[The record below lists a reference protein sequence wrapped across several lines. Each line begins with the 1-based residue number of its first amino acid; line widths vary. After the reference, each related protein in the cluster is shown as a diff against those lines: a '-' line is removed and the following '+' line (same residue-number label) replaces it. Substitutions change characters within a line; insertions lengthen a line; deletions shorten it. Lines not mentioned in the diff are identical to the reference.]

1 MDIRPETEGDTDS
14 IRRLTTAAFAG
25 AAHSS
30 GTEAAIIDRLRDT
43 GSLVLSLVGGFEG
56 RIVAHV
62 AFSPVRI
69 GGQDLGWVGLGP
81 VSVWPEQQGRG
92 LGRAVIAE
100 GLRRV
105 AEQGAAGCVV
115 LGDPAY
121 YRRFGFE
128 ADAGPRFAGAPPE
141 YFLRLRFAG
150 AMPAGDVTYPPA
162 FYD

>member
-105 AEQGAAGCVV
+105 AEQGGLDASSWATPPITAA
-115 LGDPAY
+115 LGLRRTPACALPA
-121 YRRFGFE
+121 RRPNISC
-128 ADAGPRFAGAPPE
+128 ACALPAPCRP
-141 YFLRLRFAG
+141 
-150 AMPAGDVTYPPA
+150 AM
-162 FYD
+162 